1 MRNTAISNSSRYRPS
16 ASGIS
21 SFTLT
26 WLRSEKPLTYQRSAE
41 ARPTSSSMGG
51 WRRYEI
57 VRISRNASLVRRG
70 HSSLNFIFLGGG
82 GGCCSLLEKFLL
94 TAPKNLPPLSCH
106 TPPPPPPC

>member
-57 VRISRNASLVRRG
+57 VRISRNASLVSRRYSVLNLTFG
-70 HSSLNFIFLGGG
+70 GDVLVGFLIYGVYIVTQKSVYASVYLYSL
-82 GGCCSLLEKFLL
+82 
-94 TAPKNLPPLSCH
+94 A
-106 TPPPPPPC
+106 